1 MIKLTLSSKK
11 RWQVEKTSN
20 SNRGNVMIN
29 TTKDIIIL
37 NEDKM
42 LDCVNEFTKA
52 MLHRGIVTEGIK
64 RQPTKPYL
72 DYKDLFLIQQGA
84 FAHYL
89 MPLLKNITVTRLRE
103 LYQITLIGKGAS
115 DKQEKIEHILDC
127 KFHHPKVT
135 AGVHAACLTLFVWL
149 WEYGI
154 AVLSANFKVIAKYR
168 LVGKIRNEILDK
180 LLELQVAGAKS
191 SQELA
196 DYKVATG
203 CLTYILSTDWRLWTD
218 VSLLGYWENLR
229 SPDAITFSFKSAP
242 KLLFEL
248 AADNGAT
255 YSQKDVDNVFSKSGT
270 HAAKLADPLILL
282 NTLEQINNY
291 LEGSVTIKGINGGT
305 LQIIRKKG
313 VATLSKMKAN
323 AANVRFG
330 GSINDSLKLDVGNM
344 RPKDKLAHYAKHD
357 DMDNYLKYLPKMNKN
372 HIDLNYLNKGFYP
385 GLSVEPRIQFPE
397 WCTVIEAYLKTI
409 VTSIKCR
416 KGFIAHLADY
426 LFVYLVWFYE
436 SNPEAI
442 HSLPTKIKDF
452 SRVIFWDQAVMPQ
465 ELQANAPIT
474 FAEFIKERAPS
485 SSGKMVSI
493 AQGFFEFIKTN
504 YCVYQPE
511 FPNALV
517 LNDFQNPINI
527 PTDGRVKLKNKNA
540 PTDKIAMPIETLPFV
555 HNTLRVL
562 NEAHNKLQKLLL
574 KDENASKRSSYTRL
588 HPVFKLSDWDIDCSF
603 ELNGKTVRFDVI
615 PDLFNWERGGG
626 HYPALS
632 CFRMLRTN
640 VHAGQRMENI
650 QWLDI
655 DNFDQNSQGRVNGY
669 FQPLW
674 IDIDKIYE
682 SRVAKIPTFILDE
695 LQAEREYQRTYGLE
709 ISPIKSTFSEKLIS
723 PLFRSNAA
731 QNTGGPFCD
740 QAYLDLW
747 VDILWFI
754 QQHYNEFVP
763 PSKQHSFVR
772 LVPYK
777 DSTGKN
783 ANNHQ
788 WNQGV
793 PIIDSDGVHHNGNA
807 TALQLLAVHT
817 PHSMRATYAVA
828 RKGLIA
834 YQDLMEQQGWTAEV
848 TMHHYLQAMHQN
860 DKERLLELA
869 DKSIMEGTCLTEG
882 ASLQALFLQGN
893 NAIRP
898 SMNGS
903 AMSDS
908 LAAGAEAVIHDQG
921 LISIRVTELDE
932 YKGDDG
938 LMMLKAQQRSIKPV
952 IFDHCLCPAG
962 GDCPKEIVAIIGER
976 NRCGLC
982 PIACYGIDHI
992 SGLNARITEKRDA
1005 ATKGLGMLKRLEA
1018 RNEVPS
1024 STVKIKEQINLNQ
1037 SEVGSMRMTA
1047 NLLEKKLE
1055 RGELDRYLCRHPDM
1069 VKNVVKISIDT
1080 TCERNLFLSKLIEAQ
1095 AHPQYC
1101 SEGFLDQC
1109 YAHYRRFNADK
1120 NKQDVESDPIQVVA
1134 GHLSAIM
1141 REKNIDIN
1149 QLLSVPEF
1157 KQLAEG

>member
-1 MIKLTLSSKK
+1 
-11 RWQVEKTSN
+11 
-20 SNRGNVMIN
+20 MIN
-29 TTKDIIIL
+29 TTWDVIIL

-42 LDCVNEFTKA
+42 LDCVDEFTKA
-52 MLHRGIVTEGIK
+52 MLHRGIVTAGLK
-64 RQPTKPYL
+64 RPPTKLYI
-72 DYKDLFLIQQGA
+72 DYKDPSVIQQGA
-84 FAHYL
+84 FVHYL
-89 MPLLKNITVTRLRE
+89 MPVLKDITVTRLRE
-103 LYQITLIGKGAS
+103 LYQITLIARGEP

-168 LVGKIRNEILDK
+168 IVGKFRNEILDK
-180 LLELQVAGAKS
+180 LLGLQVTGAKS
-191 SQELA
+191 NQELA
-196 DYKVATG
+196 YYKVAAG

-229 SPDAITFSFKSAP
+229 TPDAITLSFHTAP

-248 AADNGAT
+248 AADNGAAYT
-255 YSQKDVDNVFSKSGT
+255 QKDVNNVFSRSGT
-270 HAAKLADPLILL
+270 QAAKLADPLILL
-282 NTLEQINNY
+282 DTLEQIGNY
-291 LEGSVTIKGINGGT
+291 LAGSVTIKGIDGGI
-305 LQIIRKKG
+305 LQIARKKG
-313 VATLSKMKAN
+313 FSPLTKMKAK

-330 GSINDSLKLDVGNM
+330 GSINDSIKLDVMSMSPN
-344 RPKDKLAHYAKHD
+344 DKLAHYAKHN
-357 DMDNYLKYLPKMNKN
+357 DMDHYFKYLPKLNKN

-397 WCTVIEAYLKTI
+397 WCTVIEAYLKKI
-409 VTSIKCR
+409 VTSINNR
-416 KGFIAHLADY
+416 KALIAYLADY
-426 LFVYLVWFYE
+426 LFVYLVFFYE
-436 SNPEAI
+436 SNTDAV
-442 HSLPTKIKDF
+442 HHLPTKIQDF
-452 SRVIFWDQAVMPQ
+452 SRVIFWDQTVMPQ
-465 ELQANAPIT
+465 EFQANAPIT
-474 FAEFIKERAPS
+474 LAEFIKERAPS
-485 SSGKMVSI
+485 NSGKMVNI

-504 YCVYQPE
+504 YCVYHPE
-511 FPNALV
+511 FPDALV
-517 LNDFQNPINI
+517 LNNFENPINQA
-527 PTDGRVKLKNKNA
+527 TDVSGKWKNKSA
-540 PTDKIAMPIETLPFV
+540 PTNKIAMPIETLPFV

-574 KDENASKRSSYTRL
+574 KDENSSKRLSYTRR
-588 HPVFKLSDWDIDCSF
+588 HFVFKLSDWDIDCSF

-615 PDLFNWERGGG
+615 PDLFNWELGGG

-655 DNFDQNSQGRVNGY
+655 DNFDQNSQGRVDGY

-709 ISPIKSTFSEKLIS
+709 ISPIKSTYSEKLIS

-731 QNTGGPFCD
+731 HNTGGPFCD
-740 QAYLDLW
+740 QAYYDLW

-793 PIIDSDGVHHNGNA
+793 PIIDSDRVYHTGNA
-807 TALQLLAVHT
+807 TALQMLAVHT
-817 PHSMRATYAVA
+817 PHSMRGTYTVA

-834 YQDLMEQQGWTAEV
+834 YQDLLEQQGWTSEV

-898 SMNGS
+898 SKDGS
-903 AMSDS
+903 AMSAS
-908 LAAGAEAVIHDQG
+908 LAAGAEAVIHDQC
-921 LISIRVTELDE
+921 LISIRVIELDG
-932 YKGDDG
+932 YTGDDG

-962 GDCPKEIVAIIGER
+962 GDCPKEIVEIIGER
-976 NRCGLC
+976 NRCGIC
-982 PIACYGIDHI
+982 PVACYGIDNI
-992 SGLNARITEKRDA
+992 SGLNARITEKREA
-1005 ATKGLGMLKRLEA
+1005 SKKGLIMLKRLEE
-1018 RNEVPS
+1018 RNEDSS
-1024 STVKIKEQINLNQ
+1024 STVRIKEQIHLNQ

-1047 NLLEKKLE
+1047 NLLEKNLE

-1069 VKNVVKISIDT
+1069 VKKVVKISIDT

-1101 SEGFLDQC
+1101 SEGFVDQC

-1120 NKQDVESDPIQVVA
+1120 NKQDVESDPVQVVA

-1141 REKNIDIN
+1141 REKNIGIN

-1157 KQLAEG
+1157 KQLVED